1 MPILLKLKQKNNKDN
16 THFLKEN
23 IELYIKKC
31 VENDREAQLKVYQ
44 LFSPVLYGLCL
55 KYMRNE
61 DDAKD
66 VFQEAFVI
74 AFQKMG
80 QYKFEGSFEGWIKR
94 IFINKLLETLK
105 KKKKDVLFL
114 DVFDT
119 EIVEEEELE
128 LVPIEHEKLL
138 EYIQELPDQ
147 YRMVFN
153 LFIFEKMK
161 HKEIAKLLQITEGTS
176 KSNLNRAKSILKKRI
191 LIVLNC
197 KIA

>member
-1 MPILLKLKQKNNKDN
+1 MSILLNLKQKNNEFN
-16 THFLKEN
+16 ICFLKEN

-80 QYKFEGSFEGWIKR
+80 QYKFEGSFEGWIRR

-119 EIVEEEELE
+119 DVIEEEESE
-128 LVPIEHEKLL
+128 LVPIEQEKLL

-153 LFIFEKMK
+153 LFVFEKMK
-161 HKEIAKLLQITEGTS
+161 HKEIAKLLKITEGTS

-191 LIVLNC
+191 LVVSNC

>member
-1 MPILLKLKQKNNKDN
+1 
-16 THFLKEN
+16 LKEN
-23 IELYIKKC
+23 IDQYIRKC
-31 VENDREAQLKVYQ
+31 VNNDREAQLKIYQ

-74 AFQKMG
+74 AFQKME
-80 QYKFEGSFEGWIKR
+80 QYKFEGSFEGWLKR

-105 KKKKDVLFL
+105 SKKKNVLFL

-119 EIVEEEELE
+119 DIADEEEIELA
-128 LVPIEHEKLL
+128 PIEEEKLL

-153 LFIFEKMK
+153 LYVFEKMK
-161 HKEIAKLLQITEGTS
+161 HKEIAKLLEINEGTS
-176 KSNLNRAKSILKKRI
+176 KSNLNRAKSILKKKI
-191 LIVLNC
+191 LAVLKC

>member
-1 MPILLKLKQKNNKDN
+1 
-16 THFLKEN
+16 LKEN
-23 IELYIKKC
+23 VELYIKKC

-44 LFSPVLYGLCL
+44 LFSPILYGLCL

-119 EIVEEEELE
+119 DVIEEEELE
-128 LVPIEHEKLL
+128 LVPIEQEKLL

-153 LFIFEKMK
+153 LYVFEKMK

-191 LIVLNC
+191 LVVLNC

>member
-1 MPILLKLKQKNNKDN
+1 
-16 THFLKEN
+16 LKEN

-74 AFQKMG
+74 AFQKIG

-128 LVPIEHEKLL
+128 LEPIEHEKLL

-191 LIVLNC
+191 LVVLNC

>member
-1 MPILLKLKQKNNKDN
+1 
-16 THFLKEN
+16 LKEN
-23 IELYIKKC
+23 LEQCIKQC
-31 VENDREAQLKVYQ
+31 VKNDRGAQLELYQ

-74 AFQKMG
+74 VFQKIG

-114 DVFDT
+114 DAFDT
-119 EIVEEEELE
+119 NITAEEEIELA
-128 LVPIEHEKLL
+128 PIEQEKLL

-153 LFIFEKMK
+153 LFVFEKMK
-161 HKEIAKLLQITEGTS
+161 HREIAKLLDINEGTS
-176 KSNLNRAKSILKKRI
+176 KSNLNRAKAILKKRI
-191 LIVLNC
+191 LVVLNS
-197 KIA
+197 KTA

>member
-1 MPILLKLKQKNNKDN
+1 M
-16 THFLKEN
+16 KEN
-23 IELYIKKC
+23 LDQYIRKC
-31 VENDREAQLKVYQ
+31 ADNDREAQLKVYQ

-74 AFQKMG
+74 AFQKIG

-105 KKKKDVLFL
+105 KKKKGVLFL
-114 DVFDT
+114 DVFETD
-119 EIVEEEELE
+119 IAAEEELE
-128 LVPIEHEKLL
+128 LAPIEQEKLL

-153 LFIFEKMK
+153 LYVFEKMK
-161 HKEIAKLLQITEGTS
+161 HKEIAKLLDISEGTS
-176 KSNLNRAKSILKKRI
+176 KSNLNRAKSILKKKI

-197 KIA
+197 KTA

>member
-1 MPILLKLKQKNNKDN
+1 MPILLKLRQKNNEFN
-16 THFLKEN
+16 TYFLKEN

-31 VENDREAQLKVYQ
+31 VENDREAQLKIYQ

-74 AFQKMG
+74 AFQKIG

-94 IFINKLLETLK
+94 IFINKLLETIK

-119 EIVEEEELE
+119 DVIEEEELE
-128 LVPIEHEKLL
+128 LVPIEQEKLL

-153 LFIFEKMK
+153 LFVFEKMK

-191 LIVLNC
+191 LVVLNC

>member
-1 MPILLKLKQKNNKDN
+1 M
-16 THFLKEN
+16 KEN
-23 IELYIKKC
+23 LDQYIRKC
-31 VENDREAQLKVYQ
+31 VDNDREAQLKLYQ
-44 LFSPVLYGLCL
+44 LFSPLLYGLCL

-61 DDAKD
+61 HDAKD

-74 AFQKMG
+74 AFQKIG

-105 KKKKDVLFL
+105 KRKKDILFL

-119 EIVEEEELE
+119 DVVEEEELE
-128 LVPIEHEKLL
+128 LVPIEQEKLL

-153 LFIFEKMK
+153 LYVFEKMK
-161 HKEIAKLLQITEGTS
+161 HKEIALLLGISEGTS
-176 KSNLNRAKSILKKRI
+176 KSNLNRAKSILKKKI
-191 LIVLNC
+191 LMVINS
-197 KIA
+197 KTA

>member
-1 MPILLKLKQKNNKDN
+1 M
-16 THFLKEN
+16 KEN
-23 IELYIKKC
+23 LDQYIRKC
-31 VENDREAQLKVYQ
+31 VDNDREAQLKVYQ

-119 EIVEEEELE
+119 DIPAEEELE
-128 LVPIEHEKLL
+128 LVPIEQEKLL

-153 LFIFEKMK
+153 LYVFEKMK
-161 HKEIAKLLQITEGTS
+161 HKEIATLLEISEGTS
-176 KSNLNRAKSILKKRI
+176 KSNLNRAKSILKKKI
-191 LIVLNC
+191 LMILNS
-197 KIA
+197 KTA

>member
-1 MPILLKLKQKNNKDN
+1 
-16 THFLKEN
+16 LKEN
-23 IELYIKKC
+23 LDHYIRKC
-31 VENDREAQLKVYQ
+31 ADNDREAQLKIYQ
-44 LFSPVLYGLCL
+44 LFSPVLYGMCL

-74 AFQKMG
+74 AFQKIE

-105 KKKKDVLFL
+105 KRKKGVLFL
-114 DVFDT
+114 DVFETD
-119 EIVEEEELE
+119 IAEEEELE
-128 LVPIEHEKLL
+128 LAPIEQEKLL

-153 LFIFEKMK
+153 LYVFEKMK
-161 HKEIAKLLQITEGTS
+161 HKEIAALLGISEGTS
-176 KSNLNRAKSILKKRI
+176 KSNLNRAKSILKKKI

-197 KIA
+197 KTA